1 MHNDTPIDLERSKA
15 NFAWWYENRFS
26 KKPDD
31 YKRRKMKCTCGQTFY
46 SAIRMVVI
54 VKGLPYIWDCKE
66 GVYRLLTVSI
76 PKRFMTRY
84 VDFENKTA
92 DTCFS
97 CGSNLELVANLS
109 QEKKDLKKERNQLIK
124 RLKEIDL
131 ELNTKK

>member
-1 MHNDTPIDLERSKA
+1 MPTETPIDLERSKA

-26 KKPDD
+26 KNPDD
-31 YKRRKMKCTCGQTFY
+31 RIQKEMKCTCGQKFV
-46 SAIRMVVI
+46 RVQPKMVT
-54 VKGLPYIWDCKE
+54 GLIPLRYI
-66 GVYRLLTVSI
+66 
-76 PKRFMTRY
+76 TRY

-97 CGSNLELVANLS
+97 CGSKLEFVVNLI